1 MPSAGWAFGSH
12 HQTIRGD
19 SVPRTGNAD
28 AHAEP
33 GIELAVSDP
42 SQLSSLRDWLREG
55 LRTQP
60 GFEVTVVAGTPGP
73 GELGVLDVVSV
84 LAGSSGVAVV
94 AAIKTLPDFI
104 RSRRS
109 GFRIETTVHG
119 RPFVLD
125 ATNVDDVMPILEQ
138 LLGD

>member
-1 MPSAGWAFGSH
+1 
-12 HQTIRGD
+12 
-19 SVPRTGNAD
+19 
-28 AHAEP
+28 
-33 GIELAVSDP
+33 
-42 SQLSSLRDWLREG
+42 
-55 LRTQP
+55 
-60 GFEVTVVAGTPGP
+60 
-73 GELGVLDVVSV
+73 V

>member
-1 MPSAGWAFGSH
+1 
-12 HQTIRGD
+12 
-19 SVPRTGNAD
+19 
-28 AHAEP
+28 
-33 GIELAVSDP
+33 LAVSDP
-42 SQLSSLRDWLREG
+42 SQLSSLRDWLRDW

-60 GFEVTVVAGTPGP
+60 GFEVAVVAGTPGP
-73 GELGVLDVVSV
+73 GELGALDVVSV
-84 LAGSSGVAVV
+84 LAGSSGVAVA